1 MSQIPDSR
9 PSPHALVFTMADK
22 IKLRVVTPSRLVLE
36 EEVDEVSAP
45 GELGEFGVLPNHISF
60 LSTLVAG
67 EMSYKQG
74 AARHSLVI
82 GGGYAEV
89 LDNVMTVLAP
99 AAEFPAEI
107 DTARAQRA
115 KERAEKRMGEVNFED
130 PEYGQLEE
138 AQRRALARLQVA
150 SKETR
155 R

>member
-1 MSQIPDSR
+1 
-9 PSPHALVFTMADK
+9 MADK
-22 IKLRVVTPSRLVLE
+22 IKLRVVTPSRLVFD

-74 AARHSLVI
+74 TARHALVV

-89 LDNVMTVLAP
+89 LDNVMTVLAS
-99 AAEFPAEI
+99 AAEFAGEI

-115 KERAEKRMGEVNFED
+115 KERAEKRLVELNFED
-130 PEYGQLEE
+130 AEYGLVEQ

-150 SKETR
+150 SKEAR

>member
-1 MSQIPDSR
+1 
-9 PSPHALVFTMADK
+9 
-22 IKLRVVTPSRLVLE
+22 VVTPSRLVLD
-36 EEVDEVSAP
+36 EEVDEVTAP

-60 LSTLVAG
+60 LSTLVPG
-67 EMSYKQG
+67 EMIYKQG
-74 AARHSLVI
+74 TTKTTLAVS
-82 GGGYAEV
+82 GGYAEV

-115 KERAEKRMGEVNFED
+115 KEHAETLMTEVNRED
-130 PEYGQLEE
+130 NDWETAEVAY
-138 AQRRALARLQVA
+138 RRAAVRLQVA